1 MQHVLRLHSRRLYVR
16 CKYACRMHVSR
27 KHVSRKHVHHKHVH
41 RKHVHCL
48 TLCGQLKSFNTM
60 TNLSTLIKNTISV
73 ITKDIFEKTEG
84 RGFKSSLSDII
95 SDTGTNFCTI
105 SDIRFL
111 VFKNPRSA
119 VAGR

>member
-1 MQHVLRLHSRRLYVR
+1 MQYVLRMHVRRLYVR
-16 CKYACRMHVSR
+16 CKYACRM
-27 KHVSRKHVHHKHVH
+27 HVSRKHVHHKHVH

-60 TNLSTLIKNTISV
+60 TNLSTLIKNTIGV
-73 ITKDIFEKTEG
+73 ITKVIFEKAEG

-111 VFKNPRSA
+111 VLRILVVQWQDVNL
-119 VAGR
+119 